1 MWIGLGS
8 YDGVIERE
16 IWLAGE
22 DLDDSALNQ
31 QIPELDE
38 TPVVLIIPGL
48 TSDSKDPVSKLLACK
63 PNFAYFGD
71 HESFPLRMSNG
82 NLTLYHEALLT

>member
-1 MWIGLGS
+1 M
-8 YDGVIERE
+8 
-16 IWLAGE
+16 AGE
-22 DLDDSALNQ
+22 DLDGSALNQ

-38 TPVVLIIPGL
+38 TPIVLIIPGL

-71 HESFPLRMSNG
+71 HVSFPLSMSKG
-82 NLTLYHEALLT
+82 NLTWYP